1 MRFETS
7 PGEQAQVDW
16 KENVSIVLKNG
27 TKIVINILVMTLSY
41 SRFKLA
47 KVCISK
53 DRKTVMECL
62 TEFFKELGGVPKIIF
77 FIT

>member
-47 KVCISK
+47 KVC
-53 DRKTVMECL
+53 V
-62 TEFFKELGGVPKIIF
+62 
-77 FIT
+77 